1 MIDFVPTTTAEMVF
15 SDNETKK
22 LINDLLSHRVTLP
35 AHGKNSLILFGVFG
49 SGKTTYAKIF
59 FDEYERSFNGDTA
72 FVTEFVVDS
81 SEKITTTIN
90 KISQIAD
97 KVPLFNHSNKHYF
110 FFDEFDNYQLE
121 QQARLKH
128 FLNRNNI
135 ICIMTTNN
143 LHKIDEG
150 IKSRSHVINFNA
162 SSNIDDYVE
171 RMRQII
177 KDNNLP
183 NLSYET
189 LKEIAEESNG
199 SWREMSYLLEQ
210 CCNKVKPKLTLVKS
224 F

>member
-15 SDNETKK
+15 SDNETKR
-22 LINDLLSHRVTLP
+22 LINDILSHRVTFP
-35 AHGKNSLILFGVFG
+35 AYGKNSLILFGLFG
-49 SGKTTYAKIF
+49 
-59 FDEYERSFNGDTA
+59 
-72 FVTEFVVDS
+72 
-81 SEKITTTIN
+81 SEKITTIIN
-90 KISQIAD
+90 KITQIAD

-143 LHKIDEG
+143 LHKIDKG
-150 IKSRSHVINFNA
+150 IINRSHVINFNA
-162 SSNIDDYVE
+162 SSNLDEYVE

-177 KDNNLP
+177 KDN
-183 NLSYET
+183 Y
-189 LKEIAEESNG
+189 
-199 SWREMSYLLEQ
+199 
-210 CCNKVKPKLTLVKS
+210 